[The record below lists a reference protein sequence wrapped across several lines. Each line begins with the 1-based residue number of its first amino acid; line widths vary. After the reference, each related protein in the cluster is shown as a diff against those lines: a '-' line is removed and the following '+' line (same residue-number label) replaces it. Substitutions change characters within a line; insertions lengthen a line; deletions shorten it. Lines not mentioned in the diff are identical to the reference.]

1 MNYFDYL
8 KLAKQKYQE
17 LIEEYPE
24 LESLSQREMEVF
36 EYLLTDKSQNQIAEE
51 LFVSHSSIHFHCK
64 NIYKKLSVSS
74 RKQLL
79 IKYKHI

>member
-36 EYLLTDKSQNQIAEE
+36 EYLLTDKSQNQIA
-51 LFVSHSSIHFHCK
+51 
-64 NIYKKLSVSS
+64 
-74 RKQLL
+74 
-79 IKYKHI
+79 